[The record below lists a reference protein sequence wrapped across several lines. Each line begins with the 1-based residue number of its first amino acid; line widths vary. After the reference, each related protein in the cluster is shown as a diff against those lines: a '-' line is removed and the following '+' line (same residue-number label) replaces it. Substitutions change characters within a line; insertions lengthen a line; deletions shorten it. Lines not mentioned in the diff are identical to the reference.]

1 MQKRLLKQIPK
12 LLMLVALLF
21 GVNSFG
27 QALSE
32 NFSALTSGSNTL
44 TNSQSSTTWSGNT
57 NFTAT
62 TLAYP
67 ADGMVKLGSSNGN
80 GSITS
85 KSLDLSGG
93 TFTVTFSVK
102 GWSAIEGSIKVTAA
116 GTSQTASY
124 TALIG
129 DALEVKT
136 LTFTGGTATTIVKIE
151 TTAKRA
157 FIDNVIVQIAGPAV
171 TTTTADAF
179 TTNGTTTGAT
189 LNGTINPN
197 NTGAV
202 NAKFQYGT
210 ATGVYGTA
218 LDASTPIVP
227 NGTSAIATSLPLT
240 GLAVNTRYFYR
251 AVGTQGTTTVTTTN
265 GTEAS
270 FWTLANQPGT
280 PTVSNA
286 TLTTLDVTIAPN
298 GNPTTGTTYVI
309 QVVGGGNTKYV
320 QTDGSL
326 GNTEAPLAVG
336 TRTITGL
343 ANATA
348 YSFSVKALN
357 GATTAI
363 PTAYSGTANGTTLA
377 NTTPSITTGG
387 TIAALS
393 TTYGTASGPS
403 TFTVSSL
410 NLTTPVIVTAPT
422 GFEVSLSSVAGAT
435 YTQTVSVTAN
445 STDTPVYIRLSA
457 TAAATSYNGNTVT
470 LSNTDA
476 TTVNKAIAN
485 STVSQK
491 ALTISNLNGGTK
503 VYDRTATAPVT
514 GNAIL
519 SATAN
524 GDIITLGGSPVYT
537 FTSNNANVGTNKPIT
552 VTGYTISGTNAANY
566 TLTQPTNLT
575 GSVTAKP
582 VSATS
587 LVAAEKTY
595 DGVSPSTTTVAGTIN
610 GFISGDNLSLTGTF
624 DNANAGNGK
633 TVTVTLTG
641 TDAANYSLPVTTT
654 TGNIAKGANP
664 LSATAIGLTATGTY
678 TLPGS
683 NITNNVSNGVLTYS
697 LNNQAFVTLNG
708 TTLTGN
714 SEGTATLT
722 INQAEGTNYNAVSIT
737 TTVTVSSFTQ
747 NDYRTTGNGTWSTQN
762 TGTATFEKWNG
773 TAWASSGRPTT
784 TASNV
789 YIRHTLTTNG
799 NTSVNSIIVEG
810 PNETGATPGGNY
822 NVGHTGTI
830 STKTQI
836 NNGGIITVAANFT
849 NSGEFTVE
857 NNGTVIVNDATIT
870 GTSSVWNGT
879 ENFKPG
885 SNFIIQNWSYGNRI
899 IASGHKFS
907 ANANGYYFGNLTINS
922 PTVNFAVVDS
932 REIAKISENNFTVN
946 NTGAFTVS
954 LTNNSS
960 TVTFGGNLIINSGLF
975 VIGSTGSPTITV
987 NGNISLNAGTF
998 NFSQT
1003 SSSNTVIRVDLK
1015 GNLSTVAGTSFTS
1028 GDPDSKLVF
1037 SGNTIQTVSLATLG
1051 SNVAF
1056 EIANG
1061 AEVQLIDR
1069 NLALSSTNPFIVLTG
1084 GTLAF
1089 NNFNVTGAGAF
1100 TLQAGGT
1107 IKITDA
1113 AGVTTTGTATGNVQ
1127 TATRTYAAGGNYTYV
1142 GSAAQVF
1149 GNAVSNA
1156 GVITIDKTNATDV
1169 VTASVVPTL
1178 ASIVVNKGVL
1188 NTGTVVLGG
1197 ATTNLTIAA
1206 NGKYIT
1212 SGIGTKPDANGT
1224 YIIDPAATVEFTGAN
1239 ATNIRVDN
1247 GVAAPEAKK
1256 YGKVIVTGTNV
1267 GLSSTTAGLQFVT
1280 GGSFDLAN
1288 GSTFNVGNTA
1298 GFSGGAAT
1306 AITTTG
1312 TPAITLGETSTVA
1325 YNGTAA
1331 QTITAFN
1338 TTTGEGTEGYGNLAV
1353 KNSSVATLGANLV
1366 YARNNVTIEGTA
1378 NVTVASGK
1386 TLKIKNELIKNSGT
1400 FSIENN
1406 GALLQVND
1414 VDNTGSIT
1422 VTKDS
1427 NPLYYLDYTL
1437 WSTPV
1442 ISTQTLANFAP
1453 ETISTRF
1460 YEYGV
1465 TNGSEYYINIPAG
1478 NVAFTPA
1485 KGYLIRTPDLIPS
1498 LPNYNQGTVSNIFV
1512 GHFRGVPNNGE
1523 VTIAANNLAN
1533 RNTAV
1538 GNPYPSPI
1546 NILDFFT
1553 TNSQVVDAGS
1563 GIYLWRKRNGAHT
1576 PSYATITLAGMTLA
1590 YTPNPAG
1597 NGNAVNQ
1604 GAFYTG
1610 NSSEWTLS
1618 QGQGFFV
1625 KTKRNLTGTP
1635 QIVFNNA
1642 MRRPAPVSGEQAFFR
1657 TAQSTTSRLWL
1668 NLTNTEGG
1676 YGQSAIA
1683 YIDGATTG
1691 LDYGYDGKMF
1701 AGANEM
1707 SIYSVAESTKLAIQA
1722 RPLFDSSDVVPM
1734 GYVANAA
1741 GQYTITLDH
1750 TDGVFSNDQNVY
1762 VRDNALG
1769 LVHNVTDGAYTF
1781 TTEAGTFNER
1791 FDVVYTTDALG
1802 TTTPQLDA
1810 NAVIIY
1816 KNGNAL
1822 NINAGTAVIND
1833 VTVFDIRGR
1842 KLVGKTGVNAVETV
1856 LTGLDVAQ
1864 QVLIIEVTT
1873 TKGKVSKKI
1882 VY

>member
-1 MQKRLLKQIPK
+1 MQKRLLKQFSK

-32 NFSALTSGSNTL
+32 NFSTL
-44 TNSQSSTTWSGNT
+44 TDGNNATTNGPSGNLWSGNT
-57 NFTAT
+57 NFPTAVN
-62 TLAYP
+62 AYP
-67 ADGMVKLGSSNGN
+67 AGGVVKLGAGSSI
-80 GSITS
+80 GSLTS
-85 KSLDLSGG
+85 RSLDLSGG

-102 GWSAIEGSIKVTAA
+102 GWTTIEGSIKVTAA

-136 LTFTGGTATTIVKIE
+136 LTFTGGTANTIVKIE

-157 FIDNVIVQIAGPAV
+157 FIDNVIIQIATPTGPAV
-171 TTTTADAF
+171 TSSAATSITATT
-179 TTNGTTTGAT
+179 AT
-189 LNGTINPN
+189 LNGSINAN
-197 NTGAV
+197 DTGAT
-202 NAKFQYGT
+202 AASFQYGT
-210 ATGVYGTA
+210 TTSYGSTITASPASVTGSA
-218 LDASTPIVP
+218 ATPITAALSGLTP
-227 NGTSAIATSLPLT
+227 NTTY
-240 GLAVNTRYFYR
+240 YFR
-251 AVGTQGTTTVTTTN
+251 AVGTQSTATN
-265 GTEAS
+265 GGQLS
-270 FWTLANQPGT
+270 FLTPANVPGT
-280 PTVSNA
+280 PTVDGA
-286 TLTTLDVTIAPN
+286 TTTSLNVTIAAN
-298 GNPTTGTTYVI
+298 GNPAGTEYAI
-309 QVVGGGNTKYV
+309 QVGSQYV
-320 QTDGSL
+320 QSNGL
-326 GNTEAPLAVG
+326 LNTTAVWQTATAWG
-336 TRTITGL
+336 TKTISGL
-343 ANATA
+343 ASSTQ
-348 YSFSVKALN
+348 YTVGVKARNSALAET
-357 GATTAI
+357 GFA
-363 PTAYSGTANGTTLA
+363 TANGITLA

-387 TIAALS
+387 TIAALN
-393 TTYGTASGPS
+393 TTYGTASAAS
-403 TFTVSSL
+403 NFTVSSL
-410 NLTTPVIVTAPT
+410 NLTDPVTVTAPT
-422 GFEVSLSSVAGAT
+422 GFEVSLSNAAGAT
-435 YTQTVSVTAN
+435 YAQTVSVTAN
-445 STDTPVYIRLSA
+445 STNTPVYIRLSA
-457 TAAATSYNGNTVT
+457 NAQATTYNGSAVT
-470 LSNTDA
+470 LSSTGA
-476 TTVNKAIAN
+476 TTITKTIAN
-485 STVSQK
+485 STVSAK
-491 ALTISNLNGGTK
+491 ALTLSGLAGGTK
-503 VYDRTATAPVT
+503 EYDRTTTAPVT
-514 GNAIL
+514 GVAVL

-524 GDIITLGGSPVYT
+524 GDVITITGTPAFN
-537 FTSNNANVGTNKPIT
+537 FTNPNVGTSKPIT
-552 VTGYTISGTNAANY
+552 ITGYTLSGANASNY
-566 TLTQPTNLT
+566 TLTLPSLT

-582 VSATS
+582 VTIDN
-587 LVAAEKTY
+587 AAAQNKPY
-595 DGVSPSTTTVAGTIN
+595 NGNQDAVVSGTVNGRIAPDDVTVATTGQFAQATV
-610 GFISGDNLSLTGTF
+610 GDNI
-624 DNANAGNGK
+624 
-633 TVTVTLTG
+633 TVTGFTLTG
-641 TDAANYSLPVTTT
+641 TQAGNYSLTQQPAVTA
-654 TGNIAKGANP
+654 NITKAENT
-664 LSATAIGLTATGTY
+664 LSATTINLGSNVTYALSNATATSNSTGAFTYSLTPSTVVTLNQVAGTLTTSATGT
-678 TLPGS
+678 
-683 NITNNVSNGVLTYS
+683 
-697 LNNQAFVTLNG
+697 
-708 TTLTGN
+708 
-714 SEGTATLT
+714 GTATLT
-722 INQAEGTNYNAVSIT
+722 ITQAETANHLGKTVD
-737 TTVTVSSFTQ
+737 VTVNVTAISYDN
-747 NDYRTTGNGTWSTQN
+747 NDYRTTSSGTWITAISGTPVASWERYNNGAWTASAAPAASTSNSLHIQANHTITAGLFANSVKLKIRGSFIQN
-762 TGTATFEKWNG
+762 
-773 TAWASSGRPTT
+773 ASSSTS
-784 TASNV
+784 ASINV
-789 YIRHTLTTNG
+789 YDG
-799 NTSVNSIIVEG
+799 
-810 PNETGATPGGNY
+810 
-822 NVGHTGTI
+822 GTI
-830 STKTQI
+830 TI
-836 NNGGIITVAANFT
+836 NGSGFV

-857 NNGTVIVNDATIT
+857 SNGTVIVNSTGID
-870 GTSSVWNGT
+870 GTSNAWNGL
-879 ENFKPG
+879 ENFKSG
-885 SNFIIQNWSYGNRI
+885 SNFIIQNWTYGNRI

-1069 NLALSSTNPFIVLTG
+1069 NLALSSTNPFTVLTG